1 MVRRYCLLPQAEQLL
16 IQPAGDQG
24 KPPGSGL
31 RGTAAELTLRLQPPP
46 AAADGGGGGA
56 DAQQHVQQL
65 LLGGAAPAG
74 LLASAEAAVGCLQQL
89 MGMLRA
95 LAPPVR
101 LERRLNGVLLQ
112 VCGSLC

>member
-1 MVRRYCLLPQAEQLL
+1 MRRYCLLPQAEQLL

-31 RGTAAELTLRLQPPP
+31 RGTAAELTLRLQPPQ
-46 AAADGGGGGA
+46 AAADGGGGA
-56 DAQQHVQQL
+56 DAQQYVQQL

-101 LERRLNGVLLQ
+101 LEMRLNGVLLQ
-112 VCGSLC
+112 VCGSLR